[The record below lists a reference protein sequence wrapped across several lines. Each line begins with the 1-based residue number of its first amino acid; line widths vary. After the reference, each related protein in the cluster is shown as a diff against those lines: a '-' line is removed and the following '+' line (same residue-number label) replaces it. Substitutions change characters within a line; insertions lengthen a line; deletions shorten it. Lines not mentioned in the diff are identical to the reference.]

1 MRGERVRPQREHGHR
16 GLGAQLQLGG
26 VGGVVRTDREHLGG
40 PQHGGGVAQVGDRRE
55 FGAARAEIHVDD
67 LTDGVESVGTALDE
81 LLQVARR
88 LGHHLVEEEC
98 GLAVHH
104 RESRG
109 RLAFGSEVRELHWSR
124 LSGASARP
132 VWEVHNEPGRMRGD
146 VDNRRPVGG
155 AAAIHSRPLPG
166 RCQAGAPAARQR
178 CIDA

>member
-1 MRGERVRPQREHGHR
+1 MAPIASTWAGRSTAEEWRRSATGVSCPAPRV
-16 GLGAQLQLGG
+16 
-26 VGGVVRTDREHLGG
+26 
-40 PQHGGGVAQVGDRRE
+40 
-55 FGAARAEIHVDD
+55 EIPVDD
-67 LTDGVESVGTALDE
+67 LTDGVESVRTALDE

-124 LSGASARP
+124 LSGPSAGL
-132 VWEVHNEPGRMRGD
+132 VWEVHNEPGRMRGV

-155 AAAIHSRPLPG
+155 PAASRSRPLPG